1 MFSKPLLKRNF
12 KSMWK
17 IALIFIAILAMY
29 TTVIIFM
36 FDPEMEKML
45 AEYQELM
52 PGIMAAVGMT
62 GATGSLIAFVNTYLY
77 GFIMLIIPMV
87 FEIILVYKFVMKYVD
102 NGSMA
107 SLLATPNTRR
117 KIILTQLV
125 SCLLWIAIII
135 VITTI
140 IGIASCNSMFPG
152 ELEVSSYI
160 KLNISVFFLHF
171 ALSGIAFFAACLFN
185 EAKNYFT
192 FGAGVSIVFY
202 LLKMLAN
209 MGGNLENL
217 KYATIF
223 TLFPGEKIVQG
234 SGSILGPNLILALIG
249 MGLYFSGA
257 LIFMKK
263 DLSI

>member
-12 KSMWK
+12 KSIWK

-29 TTVIIFM
+29 TTIIIFM
-36 FDPEMEKML
+36 FDPEMAEML
-45 AEYQELM
+45 VEYQELM
-52 PGIMAAVGMT
+52 PGIMAAAGMT
-62 GATGSLIAFVNTYLY
+62 GATGSLIAFINTYLY
-77 GFIMLIIPMV
+77 GFIMLVIPMI
-87 FEIILVYKFVMKYVD
+87 FEIIIIYKFVMKYVD

-107 SLLATPNTRR
+107 SLLSTPNTRR

-125 SCLLWIAIII
+125 SCILWIALIV
-135 VITTI
+135 VITTV
-140 IGIASCNSMFPG
+140 IGIVSCNSMFPG
-152 ELEVSSYI
+152 DLEVNSYI

-192 FGAGVSIVFY
+192 FGAGISIVFY
-202 LLKMLAN
+202 LLNMLAN
-209 MGGNLENL
+209 MGGNLKNL

-223 TLFPGEKIVQG
+223 TLFPGDKIVQG
-234 SGSILGPNLILALIG
+234 ASGIIGPNIILALIG
-249 MGLYFSGA
+249 GVLYLLGV
-257 LIFMKK
+257 ITFMKK

>member
-1 MFSKPLLKRNF
+1 MFSKPLIKRNF
-12 KSMWK
+12 QSMWK

-29 TTVIIFM
+29 TTVIIYM
-36 FDPEMEKML
+36 FDPAMAEML
-45 AEYQELM
+45 VQYQEMM

-62 GATGSLIAFVNTYLY
+62 GTTGSLIAFVNTYLY

-125 SCLLWIAIII
+125 SCILWIALIIA
-135 VITTI
+135 ITTV

-152 ELEVSSYI
+152 DLEISSYI

-192 FGAGVSIVFY
+192 FGAGISIVFY
-202 LLKMLAN
+202 LLNMLAN
-209 MGGNLENL
+209 MGGDLENL

-223 TLFPGEKIVQG
+223 TLFPGDKIVQG
-234 SGSILGPNLILALIG
+234 TSGILGANIVLALIG
-249 MGLYFSGA
+249 GVLYTIGV
-257 LIFMKK
+257 ITFMKK

>member
-12 KSMWK
+12 KSIWK

-29 TTVIIFM
+29 TTIIIFM
-36 FDPEMEKML
+36 FDPEMAEML
-45 AEYQELM
+45 VEYQELM

-62 GATGSLIAFVNTYLY
+62 GATGSLIAFINTYLY
-77 GFIMLIIPMV
+77 GFIMLVIPMI
-87 FEIILVYKFVMKYVD
+87 FEIIIIYKFVMKYVD

-107 SLLATPNTRR
+107 SLLSTPNTRR

-125 SCLLWIAIII
+125 SCILWIALIV
-135 VITTI
+135 VITTV
-140 IGIASCNSMFPG
+140 IGIVSCNSMFPG
-152 ELEVSSYI
+152 DLEVNSYI

-192 FGAGVSIVFY
+192 FGAGISIVFY
-202 LLKMLAN
+202 LLNMLAN
-209 MGGNLENL
+209 MGGNLKNL

-223 TLFPGEKIVQG
+223 TLFPGDKIVQG
-234 SGSILGPNLILALIG
+234 ASGIIGPNIILALIG
-249 MGLYFSGA
+249 GVLYLLGV
-257 LIFMKK
+257 ITFMKK